1 MLGSETRLARIK
13 RACLRVAAA
22 TLVCIG
28 VAGCASSPY
37 DEDYDSPTVAR
48 VRAVHPIRNSGL
60 QCVPYARDHS
70 GVKIQ
75 GDAYTWWDKAQG
87 RYARSRQPA
96 EGAVLV
102 LYNYAGPA
110 RGHVAVVRDVVNARE
125 IRIDHANWLDDGAI
139 YTDDPVRDVSPNND
153 WTQVKVFNQRAGAWG
168 GRVYP
173 VQGFIG
179 PGKGDDV
186 GDMRVATAPRKNDAI
201 AALLADDD
209 LGPGTN

>member
-1 MLGSETRLARIK
+1 MVGSLSKRARLAVI
-13 RACLRVAAA
+13 AM
-22 TLVCIG
+22 VCAG
-28 VAGCASSPY
+28 LAGCASAPY
-37 DEDYDSPTVAR
+37 DDDDSYVSNSPRGHSAR
-48 VRAVHPIRNSGL
+48 PSASGVL

-70 GVKIQ
+70 EVKLW

-87 RYARSRQPA
+87 RYGRTHQPQ

-110 RGHVAVVRDVVNARE
+110 RGHVAVVRDIVGPRD

-139 YTDDPVRDVSPNND
+139 YTDDPVKDVSPNND
-153 WTQVKVFNQRAGAWG
+153 WTQVRVFNKRAGAWG

-173 VQGFIG
+173 VQGFITAS
-179 PGKGDDV
+179 PGDDFDNV
-186 GDMRVATAPRKNDAI
+186 PVAAAPRKNDAI
-201 AALLADDD
+201 AALLADDE